1 MPRVAIFGG
10 TFNPLHIG
18 HYQMLKALNE
28 CKDIDKIFLMPDKIP
43 PHKVCDFM
51 ASDEERIEMCR
62 IAAKDFNK
70 CELCLIE
77 FEREGKSYT
86 YDTVKLLKEK
96 FENFEFYFVCGGDML
111 VYFDKW
117 YRFKDLMKEL
127 GFIVFKRSD
136 TDITEFNACVEKF
149 TEMGMNINLME
160 ETISNISSTEI
171 RGDKSK
177 AQKYLPQK
185 IYEYILEK
193 SIYFE

>member
-1 MPRVAIFGG
+1 MPKVAIFGG

-28 CKDIDKIFLMPDKIP
+28 CEDIDKIFLMPDRIP

-51 ASDEERIEMCR
+51 ASDEDRIEMCR

-77 FEREGKSYT
+77 FERKGKSYT
-86 YDTVKLLKEK
+86 YDTVKLLKK
-96 FENFEFYFVCGGDML
+96 MYSDNEFFFVCGGDML

-117 YRFKDLMKEL
+117 YRFEDLMKEL
-127 GFIVFKRSD
+127 SFIVFKRSD
-136 TDITEFNACVEKF
+136 TDIGEFNDCIEKF
-149 TEMGMNINLME
+149 TEMGMNIKLME
-160 ETISNISSTEI
+160 ETISDISSTEI
-171 RGDKSK
+171 RADKEK

-185 IYEYILEK
+185 IYDYILEK
-193 SIYFE
+193 RIYFE

>member
-10 TFNPLHIG
+10 TYNPLHLG
-18 HYQMLKALNE
+18 HNQMLKALNE
-28 CKDIDKIFLMPDKIP
+28 SEDIDKIFLMPDKIP
-43 PHKVCDFM
+43 PHKVCNFM

-70 CELCLIE
+70 CDLCLIE

-86 YDTVKLLKEK
+86 YDTVRLLKEK
-96 FENFEFYFVCGGDML
+96 FENFEFSFVCGGDML

-117 YRFKDLMKEL
+117 YRFKDLMKEIN
-127 GFIVFKRSD
+127 FIVFKRSD
-136 TDITEFNACVEKF
+136 TDIDEFNDCIEKF
-149 TEMGMNINLME
+149 TEMGMNIKLME

-177 AQKYLPQK
+177 AQNYLPQK
-185 IYEYILEK
+185 IYDYILEK

>member
-28 CKDIDKIFLMPDKIP
+28 CEDIDKIFLMPDKIP
-43 PHKVCDFM
+43 PHKVGNFM

-70 CELCLIE
+70 CDLCLIE

-86 YDTVKLLKEK
+86 YDTVRLLKEK
-96 FENFEFYFVCGGDML
+96 FENFEFSFVCGGDML

-117 YRFKDLMKEL
+117 YRFKDLMKEIN
-127 GFIVFKRSD
+127 FIVFKRSD
-136 TDITEFNACVEKF
+136 TDIDEFNDCIEKF
-149 TEMGMNINLME
+149 TEMGMNIKLME

-185 IYEYILEK
+185 IYDYILEK

>member
-28 CKDIDKIFLMPDKIP
+28 CEDIDKIFLMPDKIP
-43 PHKVCDFM
+43 PHKVCDFI

-96 FENFEFYFVCGGDML
+96 FKNFKFSFVCGGDML

-117 YRFKDLMKEL
+117 YRFEDLMKEIN
-127 GFIVFKRSD
+127 FIVFKRSD
-136 TDITEFNACVEKF
+136 TDIGEFNACIEKF
-149 TEMGMNINLME
+149 TEMGMNIKLME

-171 RGDKSK
+171 RGDKAK
-177 AQKYLPQK
+177 AQKYLPRK
-185 IYEYILEK
+185 IYDYILEK